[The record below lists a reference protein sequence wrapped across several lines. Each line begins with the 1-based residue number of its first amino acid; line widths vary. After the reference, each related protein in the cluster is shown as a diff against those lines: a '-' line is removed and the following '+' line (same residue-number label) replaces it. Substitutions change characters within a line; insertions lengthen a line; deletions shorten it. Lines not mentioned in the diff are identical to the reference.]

1 MENELFREKIVKEYV
16 KYKKPERKLTD
27 VWNNEE
33 YIKFYEDN
41 KRSLNSLLID
51 INAYF
56 VDNQKNIEKES
67 KLTSRQIG
75 CIQRITRTFT
85 ETLYGNHSDDF
96 SHAYYELLDFIFYPE
111 YDLKELSYNEIE
123 VIRMMI
129 AYLISKADEFI
140 KDYETPNIL
149 TNIN

>member
-51 INAYF
+51 INTYF

-85 ETLYGNHSDDF
+85 ETLYGNHSDYF
-96 SHAYYELLDFIFYPE
+96 SHAYYELLDFIFYQ
-111 YDLKELSYNEIE
+111 N
-123 VIRMMI
+123 MI
-129 AYLISKADEFI
+129 
-140 KDYETPNIL
+140 
-149 TNIN
+149 